1 MIGEVILKNKLFSG
15 ESINIEYKVEMPK
28 KSEKYMK
35 TVVAFANGRGGR
47 IVFGVD
53 DKTLNIVGMNPDT
66 IFQTMDTITNAIS
79 DSCEPKIYPDV
90 TLQSIDDK
98 TIIVVEI
105 HPGPMRPYYI
115 KNKGLVDGTYVR
127 VAGTSRHA
135 EGYMLKELIL
145 EGQNRYFDNE
155 PCEYLEINEDDI
167 KDLCDKMKKIAIE
180 NTWNDEE
187 KAAIRDVTKNILI
200 TWGIL
205 KEDNGKIIPTNAYA
219 LLTGKMQIQP
229 TIQCAVFKGKTR
241 AYFVDRREFSG
252 PIQDQVQLAFQYVLE
267 KINMGMQIKG
277 IYRQDVYELPINSVR
292 ELIANAVAHRN
303 YLEPGNI
310 QVAIFDDRLEVTS
323 PGMLLNTVS
332 IKKMIEGYS
341 RLRNPAIANA
351 FAYMKII
358 EKWGT
363 GIPRIL
369 RECKEYGLKKPELID
384 FDGDFR
390 VNMYRREE
398 KSKTTQ
404 TTTQTTTQITTQ
416 TTTQITTQTTIKLTK
431 NDHEILQV
439 IQNNPALSQKE
450 IAMELGWTV
459 DRVKYYLNKMKK
471 QEAIRRI
478 GSSHKGYW
486 ELLIKL

>member
-66 IFQTMDTITNAIS
+66 IFQTMDSITNAIS

-180 NTWNDEE
+180 NIWNDEE

-404 TTTQTTTQITTQ
+404 TTTQ
-416 TTTQITTQTTIKLTK
+416 ITTQTTIKLTK

>member
-66 IFQTMDTITNAIS
+66 IFQTMDSITNAIS

-167 KDLCDKMKKIAIE
+167 KDLCDKIKKIAIE

-416 TTTQITTQTTIKLTK
+416 TTIKLTK

>member
-66 IFQTMDTITNAIS
+66 IFQTMDSITNAIS

-416 TTTQITTQTTIKLTK
+416 TTTQTTIKLTK

>member
-66 IFQTMDTITNAIS
+66 IFQTMDSITNAIS

-180 NTWNDEE
+180 NIWNDEE

-341 RLRNPAIANA
+341 RLRNPAVANA

-404 TTTQTTTQITTQ
+404 TTTQ

>member
-35 TVVAFANGRGGR
+35 TVVSFANGRGGR
-47 IVFGVD
+47 IVFGV
-53 DKTLNIVGMNPDT
+53 
-66 IFQTMDTITNAIS
+66 
-79 DSCEPKIYPDV
+79 
-90 TLQSIDDK
+90 DDK

-187 KAAIRDVTKNILI
+187 KAAVRDVTKNILI

-252 PIQDQVQLAFQYVLE
+252 PIQDQVQMAFQYVLE

-277 IYRQDVYELPINSVR
+277 IYRQDIYELPINSVR
-292 ELIANAVAHRN
+292 EL
-303 YLEPGNI
+303 
-310 QVAIFDDRLEVTS
+310 
-323 PGMLLNTVS
+323 
-332 IKKMIEGYS
+332 
-341 RLRNPAIANA
+341 IANA

-369 RECKEYGLKKPELID
+369 RECKEYGLKSPE
-384 FDGDFR
+384 
-390 VNMYRREE
+390 
-398 KSKTTQ
+398 
-404 TTTQTTTQITTQ
+404 
-416 TTTQITTQTTIKLTK
+416 
-431 NDHEILQV
+431 
-439 IQNNPALSQKE
+439 LSQKE

-471 QEAIRRI
+471 QGAIRRI

>member
-66 IFQTMDTITNAIS
+66 IFQTMDSITNAIS

-105 HPGPMRPYYI
+105 
-115 KNKGLVDGTYVR
+115 
-127 VAGTSRHA
+127 
-135 EGYMLKELIL
+135 
-145 EGQNRYFDNE
+145 
-155 PCEYLEINEDDI
+155 
-167 KDLCDKMKKIAIE
+167 
-180 NTWNDEE
+180 
-187 KAAIRDVTKNILI
+187 
-200 TWGIL
+200 
-205 KEDNGKIIPTNAYA
+205 
-219 LLTGKMQIQP
+219 
-229 TIQCAVFKGKTR
+229 
-241 AYFVDRREFSG
+241 
-252 PIQDQVQLAFQYVLE
+252 
-267 KINMGMQIKG
+267 
-277 IYRQDVYELPINSVR
+277 
-292 ELIANAVAHRN
+292 
-303 YLEPGNI
+303 
-310 QVAIFDDRLEVTS
+310 
-323 PGMLLNTVS
+323 
-332 IKKMIEGYS
+332 
-341 RLRNPAIANA
+341 

-416 TTTQITTQTTIKLTK
+416 TTIKLTK

-459 DRVKYYLNKMKK
+459 DRVKYYLNKMTINE
-471 QEAIRRI
+471 QI
-478 GSSHKGYW
+478 
-486 ELLIKL
+486 